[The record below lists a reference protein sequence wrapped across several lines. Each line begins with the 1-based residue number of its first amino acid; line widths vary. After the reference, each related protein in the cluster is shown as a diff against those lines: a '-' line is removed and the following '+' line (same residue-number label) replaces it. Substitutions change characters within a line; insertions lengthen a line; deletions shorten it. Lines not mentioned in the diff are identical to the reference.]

1 MEFILTTIFIL
12 LLTMFLYGY
21 FSYFNVK
28 KHLPKCDVIYI
39 LHDGFDDN
47 PDPDFYHGNSDNLY
61 KIKQK

>member
-47 PDPDFYHGNSDNLY
+47 LILIFIMVLVSNLY